1 MQLKP
6 YSKKDIRIYV
16 QNLLTGKI
24 KKLEFYLNFTLEA
37 SREIKKTAK
46 FDSFREEIQEEIYH
60 LDKQMYSFKT
70 MQRKM
75 QQVLNSETKTAQLG
89 SLVITNKARF
99 YISISLG
106 EFFFEEDRFY
116 AISEESPMANILHG
130 KKVGDSFVLN
140 TISQEILQIF

>member
-16 QNLLTGKI
+16 QTLLIGKI
-24 KKLEFYLNFTLEA
+24 KKLDFYLNFTLEA
-37 SREIKKTAK
+37 SRDIKKTAK

-60 LDKQMYSFKT
+60 LDKQMYSLKT

-116 AISEESPMANILHG
+116 AISEESPMANVLHG